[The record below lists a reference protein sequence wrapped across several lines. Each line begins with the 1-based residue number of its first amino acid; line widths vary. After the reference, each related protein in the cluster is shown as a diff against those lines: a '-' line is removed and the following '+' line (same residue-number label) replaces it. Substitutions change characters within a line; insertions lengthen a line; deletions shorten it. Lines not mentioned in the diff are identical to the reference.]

1 MTKNVEKVER
11 EGDRSRH
18 LYICVLL
25 HRAKP
30 LENQMNISLR
40 NISNV
45 PFSVFFPLAL
55 GTFQKQNAK
64 QL

>member
-45 PFSVFFPLAL
+45 PFFLAL